1 MLFGDVNPS
10 GHLPVSFP
18 ASEADLPP
26 FDNVSLKVD
35 YGYLHGYRHLDHEK
49 KSPLFPFGHGLSY
62 TRYEYTN
69 LRIDEDTVAAA
80 GTLRA
85 TCDVQ
90 NTGARAGRATV
101 QLYIGAPDSLTLRAP
116 RDLRG
121 FAQVELAAGE
131 KKSVTIEVPVASLA
145 IWDGSAM
152 TVQATSYRVEVGA
165 SAGDLPLVAQVMV
178 AP

>member
-1 MLFGDVNPS
+1 VFGGADAPYVPS
-10 GHLPVSFP
+10 VGG
-18 ASEADLPP
+18 SEADLPP
-26 FDNVSLKVD
+26 FDNVSLQVD

-69 LRIDEDTVAAA
+69 LRLDEDTVAAD

-90 NTGARAGRATV
+90 NNGSRAGRATV
-101 QLYIGAPDSLTLRAP
+101 QLYIGAPESPTLRAP

-121 FAQVELAAGE
+121 FAQVELAPA
-131 KKSVTIEVPVASLA
+131 
-145 IWDGSAM
+145 
-152 TVQATSYRVEVGA
+152 RRRR
-165 SAGDLPLVAQVMV
+165 
-178 AP
+178 

>member
-1 MLFGDVNPS
+1 MFGGADAPYVPS
-10 GHLPVSFP
+10 VGG
-18 ASEADLPP
+18 SEADLPP

-35 YGYLHGYRHLDHEK
+35 YGYRHLDHEK

-69 LRIDEDTVAAA
+69 LRFDEDTVAAN

-101 QLYIGAPDSLTLRAP
+101 LLYIGAPESPTLRAP

-121 FAQVELAAGE
+121 FAQVELAPGE
-131 KKSVTIEVPVASLA
+131 KKSVTIEVPLASVA

-152 TVQATSYRVEVGA
+152 TVEATDYRVEVGA
-165 SAGDLPLVAQVMV
+165 SAGDLLLVSLVTV